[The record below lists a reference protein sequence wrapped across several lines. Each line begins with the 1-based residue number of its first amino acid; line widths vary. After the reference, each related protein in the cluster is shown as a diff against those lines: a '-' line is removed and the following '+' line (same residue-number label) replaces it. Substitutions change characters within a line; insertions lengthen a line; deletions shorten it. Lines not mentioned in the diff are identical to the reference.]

1 MAGGSSTKVVQITNI
16 APQATKD
23 QMQALFGI
31 LGKID
36 EIRLYPSIRDVSVP
50 VISRICYV
58 KYTESSAVSSAQ
70 HMTNTVFIDRALICI
85 PVQSGAIPDEY
96 HALEM
101 AANGTLVPGFNNYSP
116 ESKLPP
122 EVVSRIEGQMPN
134 QVIRTYDPK
143 LEKYNLPEYPALP
156 VNYDDR
162 KIEETRR
169 TILVL
174 NVEPDWRLTDL
185 IDHFKRAG
193 EVKYGRFAETDNR
206 QKIAMIE
213 FCEQKSVIY
222 ALKMQGSS
230 FNGLSLNIHHS
241 TQPIVKPE
249 AKTNEAAQ
257 KEIEEAMSIVKECHQ
272 QISAVIDPAF
282 GILATKEKSSVSRRS
297 RSRSRSRS
305 RTSHSRSK
313 RSRSRKR
320 STSRGRRRR
329 SSSRRRS
336 KSRSRSRS
344 RRRKRS
350 TSRRRRSR
358 SRSKDRRRRRD
369 KRSRDRSR
377 SRHRRGSRN
386 RSSTKLEKKIENTEE
401 KLKFSKNSFLPSK
414 TRSRDRRS
422 RSKSRHRS
430 DRKKRTHREK
440 REERRYSNSRSR
452 SKSIVKRSPSPE
464 KVLSRSSKRRSSE
477 KKLKRISEERV
488 RDYDA
493 EEKIGLD
500 DNEIG
505 RAHV

>member
-23 QMQALFGI
+23 QLQALFGI
-31 LGKID
+31 IGKIE

-50 VISRICYV
+50 VVSRICYV
-58 KYTESSAVSSAQ
+58 KYSESGAVHTAQ

-85 PVQSGAIPDEY
+85 PVVSGSIPDEY

-101 AANGTLVPGFNNYSP
+101 AANGTLVPGFGNQV

-122 EVVSRIEGQMPN
+122 EVVSRMEGQIPN
-134 QVIRTYDPK
+134 QVIKTYDPK

-174 NVEPDWRLTDL
+174 NVESDWRLDDL

-193 EVKYGRFAETDNR
+193 EVKYARFAETDNR

-213 FCEQKSVIY
+213 FCDQKSVIY
-222 ALKMQGSS
+222 ALKMQGTNFNSS
-230 FNGLSLNIHHS
+230 SLNLHHS
-241 TQPIVKPE
+241 TQPITKPE

-282 GILATKEKSSVSRRS
+282 GILATKEKSTTSRHSSRSRSRSRVSHTRSKRSSSRHRRSPSHRRKRSTSRRRRS

-305 RTSHSRSK
+305 K
-313 RSRSRKR
+313 
-320 STSRGRRRR
+320 
-329 SSSRRRS
+329 
-336 KSRSRSRS
+336 
-344 RRRKRS
+344 RRKRS
-350 TSRRRRSR
+350 SSRRRRSR
-358 SRSKDRRRRRD
+358 SRSKDRRRRRE

-377 SRHRRGSRN
+377 SRHKRSSRN
-386 RSSTKLEKKIENTEE
+386 RSSAHI
-401 KLKFSKNSFLPSK
+401 SFKQKP
-414 TRSRDRRS
+414 
-422 RSKSRHRS
+422 
-430 DRKKRTHREK
+430 
-440 REERRYSNSRSR
+440 
-452 SKSIVKRSPSPE
+452 
-464 KVLSRSSKRRSSE
+464 
-477 KKLKRISEERV
+477 
-488 RDYDA
+488 
-493 EEKIGLD
+493 
-500 DNEIG
+500 
-505 RAHV
+505 

>member
-1 MAGGSSTKVVQITNI
+1 MAGGSSTKVVQVTNI

-58 KYTESSAVSSAQ
+58 KYTESSAVSAAQ

-85 PVQSGAIPDEY
+85 PVQSIPDEY

-101 AANGTLVPGFNNYSP
+101 SANGTLVPGFGNYSS

-174 NVEPDWRLTDL
+174 AVESDWRLNDL

-206 QKIAMIE
+206 QKIAMVE

-230 FNGLSLNIHHS
+230 FNGAPLNIHHS

-282 GILATKEKSSVSRRS
+282 GILASKDKTSGSRRSRTRS
-297 RSRSRSRS
+297 RSRSK
-305 RTSHSRSK
+305 TSHSRSK

-320 STSRGRRRR
+320 STSRTRRKR
-329 SSSRRRS
+329 STSRRKS

-344 RRRKRS
+344 KRRKRS
-350 TSRRRRSR
+350 VSRRKRSR

-369 KRSRDRSR
+369 KRSR
-377 SRHRRGSRN
+377 
-386 RSSTKLEKKIENTEE
+386 E
-401 KLKFSKNSFLPSK
+401 
-414 TRSRDRRS
+414 
-422 RSKSRHRS
+422 RSKSRHRDHRAS
-430 DRKKRTHREK
+430 RNRSKSRERRSVSKTRHRTDRKKRTHREK
-440 REERRYSNSRSR
+440 REERRYSVSRSR
-452 SKSIVKRSPSPE
+452 SKSPPKRSPSHE
-464 KVLSRSSKRRSSE
+464 KPVSKISKKRSSE
-477 KKLKRISEERV
+477 RKLLKRVSEERV

-500 DNEIG
+500 DNGCEKSSSKSDNMDISP
-505 RAHV
+505 